1 MQLRYPTPN
10 TSYSLTFRRYLVDNS
25 E

>member
-10 TSYSLTFRRYLVDNS
+10 TSYSVTFRRYLVDNS

>member
-1 MQLRYPTPN
+1 MQLRCPTPN
-10 TSYSLTFRRYLVDNS
+10 TSYSVTFRRYLVDNS